1 MMTNTAFATNDA
13 SITVKE
19 ENFDWLPTIM
29 DEYEKFIAE
38 NGTVSVYGKY
48 IIYCD
53 KVNDS
58 TGSDVIMKQTGTA
71 EIKEINKYTIVE
83 TVEPYPDGC
92 AENVVYVYEA
102 ITSGTVEIT
111 ISQGRKWDTDA
122 PEEKKDSGKYEI
134 SEELIITE
142 IPAFDE
148 ESFFVVVGTYGN
160 DYTQLRYF
168 YPKSNGG
175 YSADKVVLNNAN
187 EDFSYGDVL
196 IAENVVE
203 LTKVYDFQN
212 DPAYAMSYYYSLSE
226 DVTLKNVGNCSELM
240 EQKELS
246 ISDKNYDG
254 SGHWSIN
261 LVDKT
266 GNKYYYGLNI
276 LASTLGIDIVYGSEI
291 GDIYSFA
298 FNNGNIVIPLASVN
312 EEVLLGDVNADS
324 KFNVADVVTLQKWL
338 LGAPDVTL
346 PNWEAADLCKDGE
359 LNAFDLCVMKQEL
372 INK

>member
-19 ENFDWLPTIM
+19 KNFDWMPTTM

-38 NGTVSVYGKY
+38 NGTVSVHGKY

-53 KVNDS
+53 KVNYS
-58 TGSDVIMKQTGTA
+58 TGTA
-71 EIKEINKYTIVE
+71 EIKEINKYIIVE

-142 IPAFDE
+142 IPVFDE

-175 YSADKVVLNNAN
+175 YNADKVVLNNAN

-298 FNNGNIVIPLASVN
+298 FNNGNIVIPLASLN
-312 EEVLLGDVNADS
+312 EGVLLGDVNADS

-338 LGAPDVTL
+338 LGASDLTL
-346 PNWEAADLCKDGE
+346 PNWEAADLCEDGE
-359 LNAFDLCVMKQEL
+359 LNAFDLCVMKQKL